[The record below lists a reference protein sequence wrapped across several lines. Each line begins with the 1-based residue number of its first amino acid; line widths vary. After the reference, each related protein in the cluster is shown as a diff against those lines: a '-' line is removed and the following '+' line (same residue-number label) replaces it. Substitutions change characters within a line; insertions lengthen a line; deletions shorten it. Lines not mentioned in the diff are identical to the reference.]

1 MQAGLS
7 TKNAP
12 SIWVVAPHFLVGTLV
27 FLIATIMLA
36 FNQDALLTYHI
47 NGPVLAIV
55 HLLILGWITTVI
67 FGALY
72 QLIPVI
78 MEVKLFS
85 ERLAY
90 ITLVSL
96 LSGLI
101 IMVLSFL
108 DFRFQLTLGFEIG
121 GSLVFIAMVL
131 FAVNTLKSA
140 AKAEKKSI
148 HGLFIQTSVIYLI
161 LTVLMGLFI
170 LFNLSYN
177 VLPIPHT
184 TLLAVHSALG
194 LVGWFM
200 MLIIGVA
207 SKLMPMFLIVHKTKL
222 AWLKMAFWIL
232 NAGILMVT
240 INAFFFS
247 FNFYLNLISLLTILT
262 GLSLFLRFNLDVFT
276 RRLRR
281 RLDIGM
287 KLSVVGLSFLT
298 LSIIA
303 FILLFFNNGAIPLP
317 GGRMEIIFG
326 VLLLYG
332 FFSGLILGQ
341 TYKTLPF
348 IIWLF
353 HYQSMVGKAK
363 VPMPADLYNHKLAE
377 FHLYTFIASLVT
389 LIAGLVFSI
398 EWLVTIG
405 IVLMVITTTLYSL
418 NTIGMIFHKKSNY
431 HDTRNF

>member
-1 MQAGLS
+1 MQPGLS

-12 SIWVVAPHFLVGTLV
+12 SIWVVAPHFLVGTLI
-27 FLIATIMLA
+27 FLIATTMLA
-36 FNQDALLTYHI
+36 FNQDALLNYHI
-47 NGPVLAIV
+47 SGPVLAIV

-78 MEVKLFS
+78 MEVKLYS

-90 ITLVSL
+90 ISLVSL

-121 GSLVFIAMVL
+121 GSLVFNAMVL

-140 AKAEKKSI
+140 ARAEKKSI

-177 VLPIPHT
+177 VIPIPHT

-222 AWLKMAFWIL
+222 AWLKMAFWFL
-232 NAGILMVT
+232 NAGIWMVM

-247 FNFYLNLISLLTILT
+247 FNFYLNLISLVTILT
-262 GLSLFLRFNLDVFT
+262 GLLLFLRFNMDVFT

-317 GGRMEIIFG
+317 GGRIEIIFG
-326 VLLLYG
+326 VLLFYG

-363 VPMPADLYNHKLAE
+363 VPMPADLYKHKLAE
-377 FHLYTFIASLVT
+377 FHLYTFIASLVS
-389 LIAGLVFSI
+389 LITGLAFSI
-398 EWLVTIG
+398 EWLVMTG
-405 IVLMVITTTLYSL
+405 ILLMVITATLYSL
-418 NTIGMIFHKKSNY
+418 NTIGMIFHNKKQL
-431 HDTRNF
+431 T

>member
-12 SIWVVAPHFLVGTLV
+12 SIWVVAPHFLAGTLI
-27 FLIATIMLA
+27 FLIATTMLV
-36 FNQDALLTYHI
+36 FKKDALLMYHI

-78 MEVKLFS
+78 LEVKLYS
-85 ERLAY
+85 EKLAH
-90 ITLVSL
+90 ITLGSL
-96 LSGLI
+96 LLGLI

-121 GSLVFIAMVL
+121 GSLVFIAIVL
-131 FAVNTLKSA
+131 FAINTLLSA
-140 AKAEKKSI
+140 AKSEKKSI
-148 HGLFIQTSVIYLI
+148 HGLYIQASVIYLI

-177 VLPIPHT
+177 VLSIPHT
-184 TLLAVHSALG
+184 ALLAVHAAFG
-194 LVGWFM
+194 LVGWFL

-232 NAGILMVT
+232 NAGIWMVM
-240 INAFFFS
+240 INGFFFT
-247 FNFYLNLISLLTILT
+247 FNFYINLISLFTILT
-262 GLSLFLRFNLDVFT
+262 GLLLFLRFNLDVFK

-287 KLSVVGLSFLT
+287 KLSVVGLSFLA

-303 FILLFFNNGAIPLP
+303 FIILFFNEGSIPLP

-326 VLLLYG
+326 MLLIYG

-353 HYQSMVGKAK
+353 HYQSMVGKQK
-363 VPMPADLYNHKLAE
+363 VPMPADLYNHKWAE
-377 FHLYTFIASLVT
+377 FHLYTFIASMVA
-389 LIAGLVFSI
+389 LITGLVFSI
-398 EWLVTIG
+398 EWLVMIG
-405 IVLMVITTTLYSL
+405 ILLMVITATVYSI
-418 NTIGMIFHKKSNY
+418 NTIGMIFHNKKQL
-431 HDTRNF
+431 T